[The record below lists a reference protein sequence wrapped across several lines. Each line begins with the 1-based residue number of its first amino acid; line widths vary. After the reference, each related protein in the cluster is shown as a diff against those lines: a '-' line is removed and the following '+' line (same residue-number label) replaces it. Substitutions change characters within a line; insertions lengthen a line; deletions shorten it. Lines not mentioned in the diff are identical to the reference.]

1 MNNLKKIRKAAGVAQ
16 AQLAAHIQAIEP
28 RYREADV
35 CRLEGGVNM
44 PTAEQLV
51 LICQL
56 FGVDP
61 TDIYTKEEMNLAG
74 CLKRAFPAGK
84 KEVKDK
90 TLYKLTVTL
99 PGGLA
104 SGLDLTAATL
114 GYESKSDLIRGLLE
128 EAKERAKKIAPTVG
142 AAETKPK
149 DLQTTLRVPEKGGD
163 VNAF

>member
-1 MNNLKKIRKAAGVAQ
+1 MNNLKKIRKAAGVAR
-16 AQLAAHIQAIEP
+16 AQLAAHIQATEP

-35 CRLEGGVNM
+35 CRLEGGVNT

-84 KEVKDK
+84 KEAKDK

-128 EAKERAKKIAPTVG
+128 EAKERAKKSPPPLARRRRSPRIY
-142 AAETKPK
+142 KP
-149 DLQTTLRVPEKGGD
+149 L
-163 VNAF
+163 